1 MRHLLLSLLAAA
13 AALAPFG
20 TAHAQA
26 QQVPLRI
33 ELNRLEAQPQG
44 CRVWL
49 VVGNAAP
56 EALESLRLDIVL
68 FGRDGVVARRVAV
81 EAGPLPAEKT
91 SVRLFDLANL
101 PCDGVGMVL
110 LNDLLACNG
119 TEAPARA
126 ACMGR
131 LAVASRVPDVRFEK

>member
-1 MRHLLLSLLAAA
+1 MRHLLLFLLASM
-13 AALAPFG
+13 AALAPTG
-20 TAHAQA
+20 AAMAQP
-26 QQVPLRI
+26 QQASLRI
-33 ELNRLEAQPQG
+33 ELNRLEAQQQG

-49 VVGNAAP
+49 VVGNSSSD
-56 EALESLRLDIVL
+56 ALDSFRLDLVL

-91 SVRLFDLANL
+91 SVRLFDLAGL

-126 ACMGR
+126 SCLGR

>member
-1 MRHLLLSLLAAA
+1 MRHILLPFLLAASMLA
-13 AALAPFG
+13 AVGPAM
-20 TAHAQA
+20 A
-26 QQVPLRI
+26 QQQQQLRI
-33 ELNRLEAQPQG
+33 ELNRLEPQQQG

-49 VVGNAAP
+49 VLGNSGS
-56 EALESLRLDIVL
+56 EALDTLRLDLVL

-91 SVRLFDLANL
+91 SVRLFDLSGL
-101 PCDGVGMVL
+101 PCEGVGMVL

-126 ACMGR
+126 SCLGR
-131 LAVASRVPDVRFEK
+131 LALASRVPDVRFEK